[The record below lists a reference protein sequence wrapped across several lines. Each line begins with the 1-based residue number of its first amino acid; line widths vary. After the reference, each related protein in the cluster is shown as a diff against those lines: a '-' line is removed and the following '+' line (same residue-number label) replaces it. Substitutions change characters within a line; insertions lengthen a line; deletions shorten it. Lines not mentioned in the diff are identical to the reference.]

1 VHQGYTFELIQI
13 KRRPV
18 PPIRLPAI
26 TDRDRGGMKQAF
38 HALAATA
45 LIVPSLAFAATEL
58 VFGINEGV
66 TYRVTPQETRERYR
80 ELGELLAKALKRP
93 VKLAPEDNY
102 TKLRKDLEE
111 QNYDLAYVHPA
122 HHALRAMRDQGYRLV
137 VLTKGWNEYKA
148 RFLVKADAPYK
159 QPKDVL
165 ATRMVMPDPDSIT
178 AWMVRAT
185 LRDLGADP
193 RKISLGTTRYQD
205 GIPFMMENGFYDVG
219 ITAAGA
225 VVKEWQGKGGKVL
238 FESRPVPI
246 KLLIASRSVSRD
258 DMEKIRSVFLTL
270 EDTRE
275 GQKVLAKI
283 GFQGFLA
290 PDDEQASSL
299 MKWLGI

>member
-1 VHQGYTFELIQI
+1 
-13 KRRPV
+13 
-18 PPIRLPAI
+18 
-26 TDRDRGGMKQAF
+26 MKKPF
-38 HALAATA
+38 HLLAAAA
-45 LIVPSLAFAATEL
+45 LIVPSFAFAAPEF

-80 ELGELLAKALKRP
+80 ELGELLAEALKRP

-102 TKLRKDLEE
+102 TRLRKDLEE

-185 LRDLGADP
+185 LRDLGADQK
-193 RKISLGTTRYQD
+193 KISLGTTRYQD

-270 EDTRE
+270 EETKE
-275 GQKVLAKI
+275 GQKILAKI

-290 PDDEQASSL
+290 PDYEQASSL